1 MIFSMTDFWET
12 YFSKFPS
19 LSKISDRAT
28 GEYAKGIEIQ
38 RGKNLVDAAEQVLKE
53 DGILELF
60 IYSTLPPFKDISGGK
75 YTYIYHYDGK
85 AVVSEYLKSKK
96 DLWARSSLF
105 NAGFYTSN
113 IKNYDVS
120 MWKEQVRYFE
130 FPFGIFFGIKH

>member
-1 MIFSMTDFWET
+1 MTDFWET
-12 YFSKFPS
+12 YFIKFPS
-19 LSKISDRAT
+19 LSEISDRAT

-96 DLWARSSLF
+96 DLWAKSSLF

-120 MWKEQVRYFE
+120 MRKEQVHYFE
-130 FPFGIFFGIKH
+130 FPPVIFLE

>member
-1 MIFSMTDFWET
+1 VIFGMTDFWET
-12 YFSKFPS
+12 YFIKFPS
-19 LSKISDRAT
+19 LSEISDRAT
-28 GEYAKGIEIQ
+28 GEYAKDIEIQ

-75 YTYIYHYDGK
+75 YTYVYHYDGK
-85 AVVSEYLKSKK
+85 AVVSEYLKSK

-120 MWKEQVRYFE
+120 MWEEQVRDFE
-130 FPFGIFFGIKH
+130 FSFVIFLE